1 VFAEDLLQELRR
13 EGYTPAAILAY
24 VRHITARVVHRLPH
38 HAELMRSVAASALI
52 LFALQFAG
60 ALLLSWAFGRRIG
73 VPYLVS
79 SSLILLVSSFWILI
93 HVGLAESAREGHPI
107 RRIPAPVVLTLL
119 RLVSIP
125 ALVLLIQDRA
135 WGVVVW
141 LFAVSAA
148 TDVADGVLAR
158 AMSQESRLG
167 TVLDPLVDIAF
178 NSSVFVALALVGE
191 LPWWVAGLMLA
202 RYGLL
207 VFGTFFLYVFQGPVR
222 IQPTAFG
229 KLTGVLTTVLVGLLL
244 LGLAVWSEPR
254 RHRLKEVFDVGLGL
268 LAFATIIQV
277 IFIGLANKKTLERL
291 PAAEPPLPGK
301 VVGDVRWPRR

>member
-1 VFAEDLLQELRR
+1 MFAEDLLQELRR
-13 EGYTPAAILAY
+13 EKFTPAAILAY
-24 VRHITARVVHRLPH
+24 VRDITARVVRRLPH
-38 HAELMRSVAASALI
+38 HAELTRSAAATALI
-52 LFALQFAG
+52 LFAAQFAG

-73 VPYLVS
+73 VPYLVA
-79 SSLILLVSSFWILI
+79 SSLILLVSAFWILI
-93 HVGLAESAREGHPI
+93 HVGLAESARGGHPI
-107 RRIPAPVVLTLL
+107 RRVPVPVALTLL

-135 WGVVVW
+135 WSVVTW
-141 LFAVSAA
+141 LFALSAA
-148 TDVADGVLAR
+148 TDVVDGVLAR
-158 AMSQESRLG
+158 AMKQESRLG

-178 NSSVFVALALVGE
+178 NSSVFVALAVAGE
-191 LPWWVAGLMLA
+191 LPWWVAGLMLV
-202 RYGLL
+202 RYGML

-229 KLTGVLTTVLVGLLL
+229 KLTGLLTTVVVGLLL
-244 LGLAVWSEPR
+244 LGLAVWSDSV

-277 IFIGLANKKTLERL
+277 VFIGLANRKAVEGAPVTEV
-291 PAAEPPLPGK
+291 PLPGK